1 MTETHTHPHNTDQ
14 ARAVNEYPHAENE
27 AAPSAAKRTLGK
39 HRFRFLYRERR
50 GNVNWLALG
59 FSAPWL
65 VFLLMPLD
73 SFLTTP
79 ELGPVRWAGVALVA
93 LFAVV
98 NCSAY
103 AVPWLV
109 PVASTVRRSVIWT
122 LLMALPVAG
131 LTALRLESAYMVFLS
146 FSMYFVAFWIFGTI
160 APYRLRLGVAATIA
174 LACWL
179 IFMASIGFDVTAR
192 GGMALFIGAPMV
204 GMLGFSYLI
213 ELGERADVARASLAL
228 SEEREEIAR
237 DVHDVLGHSLT
248 VITLKAELAQRLL
261 EIDPARAGAEMEA
274 IAQLSRA
281 SLAEVRSTV
290 TRLRVPDFSGEIE
303 GAGRALQTA
312 GIRAELPDA
321 QSALAVAGVNA
332 KLFSWVL
339 REAVTNMVRHSGANA
354 ARVRLSATGLDILDN
369 GVGVGDARGNGLT
382 GMAQR
387 VAASGGSVVIEAAPE
402 QWLAENPNPA
412 GGVGTRIRVSM
423 DGDTS
428 LL

>member
-1 MTETHTHPHNTDQ
+1 M
-14 ARAVNEYPHAENE
+14 
-27 AAPSAAKRTLGK
+27 
-39 HRFRFLYRERR
+39 
-50 GNVNWLALG
+50 
-59 FSAPWL
+59 
-65 VFLLMPLD
+65 
-73 SFLTTP
+73 
-79 ELGPVRWAGVALVA
+79 
-93 LFAVV
+93 
-98 NCSAY
+98 
-103 AVPWLV
+103 
-109 PVASTVRRSVIWT
+109 
-122 LLMALPVAG
+122 
-131 LTALRLESAYMVFLS
+131 
-146 FSMYFVAFWIFGTI
+146 
-160 APYRLRLGVAATIA
+160 
-174 LACWL
+174 
-179 IFMASIGFDVTAR
+179 
-192 GGMALFIGAPMV
+192 
-204 GMLGFSYLI
+204 
-213 ELGERADVARASLAL
+213 
-228 SEEREEIAR
+228 
-237 DVHDVLGHSLT
+237 HDVLGHSLT

-312 GIRAELPDA
+312 GIRAELPEA
-321 QSALAVAGVNA
+321 QNALAVAGVNA

-339 REAVTNMVRHSGANA
+339 REAATNMVRHSGANT

-387 VAASGGSVVIEAAPE
+387 VAASGGSVVIEEAPG
-402 QWLAENPNPA
+402 QWLAENPG

>member
-1 MTETHTHPHNTDQ
+1 MTEIHTHPHNTDQ

-73 SFLTTP
+73 SFLTAP

-103 AVPWLV
+103 AVPCLV

-122 LLMALPVAG
+122 LLMVLPVAG
-131 LTALRLESAYMVFLS
+131 LTALRVESAYVVFLS

-174 LACWL
+174 LVCWL

-192 GGMALFIGAPMV
+192 GGIALFIGAPMV

-369 GVGVGDARGNGLT
+369 GVGAGDARGNGLT

-387 VAASGGSVVIEAAPE
+387 GAASGGSVVIEPAPE
-402 QWLAENPNPA
+402 QWLAENPG